1 MMTNRMPDRPMDVA
15 VGAKTIKKN
24 VDTIIQSVSRGWME
38 SQMNF
43 FLRIDMPET
52 IRMWK
57 GQKAILEHLR
67 KDN

>member
-52 IRMWK
+52 IRM
-57 GQKAILEHLR
+57 
-67 KDN
+67 